1 MLIAVCIC
9 TFRRPE
15 GLRATLNGLQ
25 RLEYRLEDRPDLH
38 VVVVDNEGSEA
49 TRVVVEDFAAAGMS
63 VSYVVEGRR
72 GISHARN
79 ACLDNVPETARYVA
93 FLDDDWVPRPDWLDE
108 LLAVAEAGGATA
120 TTGPCFPVYDAG
132 VPEWIRGGR
141 FFASPRAKRPRNHGA
156 VGFGVMGNILFDAA
170 FLRQSRVRFNERFG
184 RIGGEDRRFFL
195 DLFGKGAA
203 FVWAEHAIVDH
214 FVETKRLS
222 WGYILRRE
230 FSVGYA
236 AAILER
242 SETPGSGRLFGYALR
257 TVAKLALKIFL
268 LAPAALLGAVRH
280 DAFRRVKP
288 VLDIA
293 NLSGRLYGLAG
304 RGYELYG

>member
-9 TFRRPE
+9 TFRRPD

-25 RLEYRLEDRPDLH
+25 RLEYRLGDRPDIH
-38 VVVVDNEGSEA
+38 VVVVDNEGSDA
-49 TRVVVEDFAAAGMS
+49 TRAVAREFAAAGLPL
-63 VSYVVEGRR
+63 SYCIEERR

-79 ACLDNVPETARYVA
+79 ACLDNVPEAARYVA
-93 FLDDDWVPRPDWLDE
+93 FLDDDLVPRPDWLDE
-108 LLAVAEAGGATA
+108 LVAVAKASGAAA
-120 TTGPCFPVYDAG
+120 TTGPCVPVYDAG
-132 VPEWIRGGR
+132 VPDWIRGGR
-141 FFASPRAKRPRNHGA
+141 FFASPRAKRPENHGP

-170 FLRQSRVRFNERFG
+170 FLRDSRVRFNDRFG

-195 DLFGKGAA
+195 DLFGKGAV

-214 FVETKRLS
+214 FVETERLS

-236 AAILER
+236 AAMLER
-242 SETPGSGRLFGYALR
+242 SEMPSHGRLFGYALR

-268 LAPAALLGAVRH
+268 LAPAALLGAIRR

>member
-1 MLIAVCIC
+1 MI
-9 TFRRPE
+9 
-15 GLRATLNGLQ
+15 
-25 RLEYRLEDRPDLH
+25 
-38 VVVVDNEGSEA
+38 VVDNDGNEDTRRIVEEYAAEGASA
-49 TRVVVEDFAAAGMS
+49 R
-63 VSYVVEGRR
+63 YVVEHRR

-79 ACLDNVPETARYVA
+79 ACLDNVPPEARYVA
-93 FLDDDWVPRPDWLDE
+93 FLDDDLVPRAGWLDE
-108 LLAVAEAGGATA
+108 LLAAAEASGATA
-120 TTGPCFPVYDAG
+120 TTGPCFPVYDAN
-132 VPEWIRGGR
+132 VPEWIRSGR
-141 FFASPRAKRPRNHGA
+141 FFASPRAKQPANHGP

-170 FLRQSRVRFNERFG
+170 FLRHSKVRFNERFG

-195 DLFGKGAA
+195 DLFRKGAV
-203 FVWAEHAIVDH
+203 FVWAENAVVDH
-214 FVETKRLS
+214 FVETGRLT

-242 SETPGSGRLFGYALR
+242 SEAPSHGRLLGYGLR
-257 TVAKLALKIFL
+257 TVAKLAFKIVL
-268 LAPAALLGAVRH
+268 LAPAALLGAVRR

>member
-1 MLIAVCIC
+1 MLISVCIC

-15 GLRATLNGLQ
+15 SLREALQGLRQ
-25 RLEYRLEDRPDLH
+25 LEYSRRPPPDIH
-38 VVVVDNEGSEA
+38 VIVVDNEGNDETRRVIEDYASGGALA
-49 TRVVVEDFAAAGMS
+49 T
-63 VSYVVEGRR
+63 YVVEHRR

-79 ACLDNVPETARYVA
+79 ACLDNVPQGARYVA
-93 FLDDDWVPRPDWLDE
+93 FLDDDLIPRPEWLDE
-108 LLAVAEAGGATA
+108 LLAAAEASGATA
-120 TTGPCFPVYDAG
+120 TTGPCFPVYDAN
-132 VPEWIRGGR
+132 VPEWIRSGR
-141 FFASPRAKRPRNHGA
+141 FFASPRAKQPENHGP

-170 FLRQSRVRFNERFG
+170 FLRRSGVRFNERFG

-195 DLFGKGAA
+195 DLFRKGAV
-203 FVWAEHAIVDH
+203 FVWADNAIVDH
-214 FVETKRLS
+214 HVETDRLT
-222 WGYILRRE
+222 WGYIMRRE

-242 SETPGSGRLFGYALR
+242 SEAPGTGRLFGYALR
-257 TVAKLALKIFL
+257 TVAKLAAKIIL
-268 LAPAALLGAVRH
+268 LAPAALLGAIRR

-293 NLSGRLYGLAG
+293 NLSGRLYGLSG